1 MDIQRS
7 HVYSRFL
14 RSSYS
19 SAIHTDSHAWSAE
32 QTRAHFVKATN
43 RPDLAKCRL
52 VYLTCWR

>member
-1 MDIQRS
+1 MQHLTI
-7 HVYSRFL
+7 YF
-14 RSSYS
+14 SYS